1 MAMSELALGVD
12 IGGTK
17 LAAGLVEPD
26 GTVVAAART
35 PTDSTLGDEG
45 LWLTLRRLV
54 DHLLADAD
62 RPELTGIGVGSG
74 GPMVWPAGEI
84 SPLNIPAWRDFPMRA
99 RLQETYSVPV
109 RLINDAI
116 ALAIAEHWV
125 GGAQG
130 CDNFLGMVVSTGV
143 GGGLILNG
151 KVVTG
156 GTGNAGHIGHVVA
169 EPEGPMCEC
178 GAIGCVEAI
187 ASGPKLTAWALANGW
202 IPREAD
208 PIPTAE
214 MLTEDARAG
223 DLLATAALARAGNAI
238 GIGLASLA
246 ATCDID
252 LVRIGGGVSNAG
264 ALLLDPLRSAFRKH
278 AGMGYVRRVSIE
290 LASSGPHAG
299 IVGAAALILRP
310 QNYWPDG
317 I

>member
-1 MAMSELALGVD
+1 
-12 IGGTK
+12 
-17 LAAGLVEPD
+17 
-26 GTVVAAART
+26 
-35 PTDSTLGDEG
+35 
-45 LWLTLRRLV
+45 
-54 DHLLADAD
+54 
-62 RPELTGIGVGSG
+62 
-74 GPMVWPAGEI
+74 
-84 SPLNIPAWRDFPMRA
+84 
-99 RLQETYSVPV
+99 
-109 RLINDAI
+109 
-116 ALAIAEHWV
+116 
-125 GGAQG
+125 
-130 CDNFLGMVVSTGV
+130 V

-156 GTGNAGHIGHVVA
+156 GTGNAGHIGHVISD
-169 EPEGPMCEC
+169 PEGPACEC

-208 PIPTAE
+208 GIPTAE
-214 MLTEDARAG
+214 TLTEDARAG
-223 DLLATAALARAGNAI
+223 DLLATTALARAGNAI

-290 LASSGPHAG
+290 LASSGPQAG

-310 QNYWPDG
+310 QSYWPDN